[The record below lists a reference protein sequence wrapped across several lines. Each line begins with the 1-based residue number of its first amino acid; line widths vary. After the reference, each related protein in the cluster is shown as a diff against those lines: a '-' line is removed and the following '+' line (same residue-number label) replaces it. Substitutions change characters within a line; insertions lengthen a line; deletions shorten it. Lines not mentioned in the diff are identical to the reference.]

1 MDLNKLKNNPEKV
14 EELISLLQSLIGEE
28 AEEEQTVAKK
38 KTTRK
43 KRTTKKK
50 ATSRTKKTSKS
61 TNEFENMAEFNMF
74 KSDVK
79 IDKQLSKNPP
89 VARMRATADAV
100 TARCRVC
107 GKEEE
112 VSPQLLFDG
121 PSRYK
126 CNNCS
131 TSAG

>member
-14 EELISLLQSLIGEE
+14 EELISLLQSLIGEDID
-28 AEEEQTVAKK
+28 EEEPVVKK

-43 KRTTKKK
+43 KKATKKK
-50 ATSRTKKTSKS
+50 TTARKKSNKS
-61 TNEFENMAEFNMF
+61 SNKFEDMAEFNMF

-79 IDKQLSKNPP
+79 IDQQLSKNPP
-89 VARMRATADAV
+89 VARMREAAGHV
-100 TARCRVC
+100 TVRCRIC
-107 GKEEE
+107 GKEED
-112 VSPQLLFDG
+112 VSSQLIFEG
-121 PSRYK
+121 ASRYK